1 MTLMFIL
8 GVLFIGLPLIILVGT
23 GCWML
28 YKELKNEEEWG
39 RIFTAML
46 VSIFLGILLM
56 IIYFVFTMRAA

>member
-8 GVLFIGLPLIILVGT
+8 GLLFVAVPVLGLVGT

-39 RIFTAML
+39 RIFAAMF
-46 VSIFLGILLM
+46 VSFSLGALLLF
-56 IIYFVFTMRAA
+56 IYFVLMMRDA